1 MEITEMTDVTF
12 KLDGFEGPLDLLMH
26 LISKNK
32 VSIDDIPIALILDQ
46 YLSYLEAMRSLNI
59 EVTSDFIVMAAQLIL
74 IKSRMLLPRPEAPVE
89 EDPRR
94 ELVRRLEEYRL
105 FKMASAWL
113 AKRVQRVGEVYV
125 KEAEPLPGKPEYNRR
140 HSEEELLAALL
151 RMAAANKDVESE
163 PLPQVFSELVG
174 RESETL
180 EDASERV
187 LALIRSQGKAGLMDI
202 LAEAG
207 SRHAAIATF
216 LALLELCRD
225 NLIWID
231 DDDYAT
237 IRTPDDE
244 LKTEGLS

>member
-1 MEITEMTDVTF
+1 MEFTEMTDVTF
-12 KLDGFEGPLDLLMH
+12 RLDGFEGPLDLLMH

-32 VSIDDIPIALILDQ
+32 VSIDDIPIAMILDQ

-74 IKSRMLLPRPEAPVE
+74 IKSRMLLPRPEKTAE

-113 AKRVQRVGEVYV
+113 AQRAKQMGELHV
-125 KEAEPLPGKPEYNRR
+125 KEAEPLPGKPEYTRR
-140 HSEEELLAALL
+140 HDETELLAALL
-151 RMAAANKDVESE
+151 QMAASNKEIEAE

-174 RESETL
+174 RESETI
-180 EDASERV
+180 EDASKRV
-187 LALIRSQGKAGLMDI
+187 LALIRSQHKASILDI

-225 NLIWID
+225 SLIWID
-231 DDDYAT
+231 DDDCAT
-237 IRTPDDE
+237 IRVAEDE
-244 LKTEGLS
+244 MKTESLS

>member
-1 MEITEMTDVTF
+1 MEINEMTDVTF

-32 VSIDDIPIALILDQ
+32 VAIDDIPIALILDQ

-74 IKSRMLLPRPEAPVE
+74 IKSRMLLPRAEKTPE

-105 FKMASAWL
+105 IKLASAWL
-113 AKRVQRVGEVYV
+113 AERGRRIGEVHV
-125 KEAEPLPGKPEYNRR
+125 KDAEPLPGKPEYTRR

-151 RMAAANKDVESE
+151 RMVSAQKEIAAE
-163 PLPQVFSELVG
+163 PLPQVFAELVG
-174 RESETL
+174 RESESI
-180 EDASERV
+180 EDASERIMSLV
-187 LALIRSQGKAGLMDI
+187 RSQGRKSIMDI
-202 LAEAG
+202 LVEAG

-231 DDDYAT
+231 DEDFAT
-237 IRTPDDE
+237 VREDENE
-244 LKTEGLS
+244 LKTESLS